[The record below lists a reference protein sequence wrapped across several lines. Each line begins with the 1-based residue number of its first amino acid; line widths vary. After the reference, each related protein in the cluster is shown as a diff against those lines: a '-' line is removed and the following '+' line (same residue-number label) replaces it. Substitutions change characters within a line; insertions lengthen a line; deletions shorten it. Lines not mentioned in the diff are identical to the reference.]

1 MDNLNYGIIGNCR
14 SAALISQ
21 DGSIEWACLPNFSSH
36 SIFAKILD
44 RNLGGEF
51 SISVDSNYKSEQKY
65 IKNTNI
71 LITKFYDGNNAF
83 EIIDFMPRYKKENNH
98 YVSPPDIIRYIKY
111 ISGKPIA
118 SFIYNPKLVYAKHE
132 TVTEIKGEYIKSYTA
147 TGDYESIY
155 LYTDFKFLDI
165 CNSNEIEIKRDHYF
179 LLSYNQK
186 LINLDIDK
194 IILEYERTKVYWLE
208 WSNKTIHFAHYSNE
222 IIRSALVLKIL
233 SYQKTGALIAA
244 ITTSLP
250 EAIGEVR
257 NWDYRFCWI
266 RDSSMIISV
275 LTNLGHYN
283 VAERFIKFI
292 IDVVSYKNENIQI
305 MYGINKEKILTETE
319 LTWLSGYKNSKPV
332 RIGNKAY
339 MQKQND
345 IYGVLLDAIHKYF
358 ELFKSNI
365 ENSEELWTIVR
376 SLIRTVRK
384 NWMKEDRGIWEYR
397 SKKMHFVFSKVL
409 CWVALDRGIK
419 IAELLGKD
427 EYVTKWKILRM
438 RIKNDIL
445 KKGWNEEV
453 QAFTQSYENKAM
465 DAANL
470 LMAAYG
476 FIEYNDE
483 KYIKTVIKIKEKLS
497 REGLIYRYINK
508 DDFGLPKSSF
518 TICTFWMIKSLYKI
532 GEKKEAN
539 KMFQKL
545 LSFSNHL
552 GLFSED
558 IDFETKQLL
567 GNFPQGYSHLALIDT
582 AMVLSEMEIEEEDKI
597 KKNLEHFTK
606 N

>member
-1 MDNLNYGIIGNCR
+1 MCNLNYGIIGNCR

-21 DGSIEWACLPNFSSH
+21 NGNIEWACLPNFSSN
-36 SIFAKILD
+36 SVFAKILD
-44 RNLGGEF
+44 KNIGGEF
-51 SISVDSNYKSEQKY
+51 SILVDDNYKSEQKY

-71 LITKFYDGNNAF
+71 LVTKFYNGNDAF

-98 YVSPPDIIRYIKY
+98 YVYPPDIIRYIRH
-111 ISGKPIA
+111 ISGKPVA
-118 SFIYNPKLVYAKHE
+118 KFKFDPKLVYAKFK
-132 TVTEIKGEYIKSYTA
+132 TVTEIKGEYIKSYTVQ
-147 TGDYESIY
+147 GDYESVY
-155 LYTDFKFLDI
+155 LYTDLNFLDI
-165 CNSNEIEIKRDHYF
+165 CNSNEIAIEKEHYF

-186 LINLDIDK
+186 LIQLDIDK

-208 WSNKTIHFAHYSNE
+208 WTSRTVHFSCYSTE

-266 RDSSMIISV
+266 RDASMIISV

-292 IDVVSYKNENIQI
+292 IDVIPFKHEKIQI

-339 MQKQND
+339 LQKQND

-376 SLIRTVRK
+376 SLIRTVEK
-384 NWMKEDRGIWEYR
+384 NWKKEDTSIWEYR

-409 CWVALDRGIK
+409 CWVALDRGVK
-419 IAELLGKD
+419 IAELLGKN
-427 EYVTKWKILRM
+427 EYITKWKILRM
-438 RIKNDIL
+438 RIKNDVM
-445 KKGWNEEV
+445 KKGWNEEI

-465 DAANL
+465 DSANL
-470 LMAAYG
+470 LMATYG
-476 FIEYNDE
+476 FIEYSDE
-483 KYIKTVIKIKEKLS
+483 KYIKTVMKV
-497 REGLIYRYINK
+497 REELAQDDLIYRYKNK
-508 DDFGLPKSSF
+508 DDFGMPKSSF
-518 TICTFWMIKSLYKI
+518 TICSFWMIKSLYKI
-532 GEKKEAN
+532 GKKIEAY
-539 KMFQKL
+539 KMFQNL
-545 LSFSNHL
+545 LSYSNHL

-558 IDFETKQLL
+558 IDFKTKQLL

-597 KKNLEHFTK
+597 IKNIEHFTK